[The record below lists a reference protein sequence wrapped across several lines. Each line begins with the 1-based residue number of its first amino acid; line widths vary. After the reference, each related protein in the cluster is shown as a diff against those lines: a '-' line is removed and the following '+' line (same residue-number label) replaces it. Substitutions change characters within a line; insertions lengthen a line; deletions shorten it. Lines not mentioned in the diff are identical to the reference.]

1 MGSYSVRRVIRS
13 ALLLACMA
21 VVACS
26 RVAVA
31 APADPDSRL
40 IEARTMFERADK
52 AGLNRVASGFEHP
65 VLQMYVDYWL
75 LRVDLDRATPVR
87 VRAFLDRHAGT
98 PLAERLRVD
107 WAKRLAAE
115 GQWERFAEEYGRLA
129 EPDAELR
136 CRALERQLMLRPSVA
151 PLSASASASAATEA
165 PQQPTIDSLEPVWRE
180 AERIWRIDAETPAGA
195 ACEPVFTVLV
205 QRGRVST
212 DELWWRLRRLVEAG
226 RETAA
231 RNTLDLL
238 AHLGEAGRLTAG
250 SVGVALRTPLR
261 LVTHAPVDFPRS
273 RAARES
279 MLWAFASLARVDLAE
294 AISQWA
300 HQAGRPQAFQPGER
314 AYVEAQLAW
323 RAARAHAPLALDYF
337 RRAGD
342 TPLTEEQ
349 REWRVR
355 AGLRAEDWAFVLN
368 SIQSMPATQRAL
380 PAWTYWQGRAQQA
393 LGHVDE
399 ARRLFA
405 EIAAQPNFYG
415 NLADDELGRGTEP
428 PPAVAQAHADDV
440 ARVAAEPGIH
450 RALALFALGLRPEA
464 VREWNWALRG
474 RDDLYLLAAA
484 ELARR
489 EGIWDRAIY
498 AAERVGGQEGY
509 AMRYLA
515 PFKDEVSPQA
525 RALGLDPSWV
535 YGLMRQESRFVNTAR
550 SSAGAQGLMQLMP
563 ATAREVAKK
572 IGLEGF
578 RTERLQEL
586 ATNVTL
592 GTHYLRQVLDR
603 LDNHPVLAAAAYN
616 AGPGRAH
623 RWRSAAP
630 MEAAIYAETI
640 PFKET
645 RDYVKKVMSNTV
657 FYAALFEGR
666 TQRLKQRLGVI
677 PPSVR

>member
-1 MGSYSVRRVIRS
+1 
-13 ALLLACMA
+13 
-21 VVACS
+21 
-26 RVAVA
+26 
-31 APADPDSRL
+31 
-40 IEARTMFERADK
+40 MFERGEK
-52 AGLNRVASGFEHP
+52 VGLARLASGFEHP
-65 VLQMYVDYWL
+65 VLQMYVDYWV
-75 LRVDLDRATPVR
+75 LRIDLDRAAPARIRT
-87 VRAFLDRHAGT
+87 FLDRHAGT
-98 PLAERLRVD
+98 LLAERLRVD

-115 GQWERFAEEYGRLA
+115 GQWDRFAEEYGRLA
-129 EPDAELR
+129 DPDAELR
-136 CRALERQLMLRPSVA
+136 CRALERQLTQRPMV
-151 PLSASASASAATEA
+151 
-165 PQQPTIDSLEPVWRE
+165 DSLEPVWRE
-180 AERIWRIDAETPAGA
+180 AERIWRSDAEMPLGA
-195 ACEPVFTVLV
+195 ACEPLFAALV
-205 QRGRVST
+205 RQGWVST
-212 DELWWRLRRLVEAG
+212 DDLWWRLRRLIEAG

-238 AHLGEAGRLTAG
+238 THLGEAGRLTAG

-261 LVTHAPVDFPRS
+261 LVAHPPIDFPRS

-294 AISQWA
+294 TISQWA
-300 HQAGRPQAFQPGER
+300 HWSNSAERSQAFQPGER

-323 RAARAHAPLALDYF
+323 RAARAHAPAALDYF

-355 AGLRAEDWAFVLN
+355 AGLRAEDWAFVLD
-368 SIQSMPATQRAL
+368 SIKSMPATQRAL

-428 PPAVAQAHADDV
+428 PPAVAQVHADDV
-440 ARVAAEPGIH
+440 ARVAADPGVR

-498 AAERVGGQEGY
+498 AAERVGGQAGY

-535 YGLMRQESRFVNTAR
+535 YGLMRQESRFINTAR

-623 RWRSAAP
+623 RWRGAAP

-677 PPSVR
+677 PPSAH